1 MSTKIK
7 KTPAPKRT
15 LVDVDKLVSAA
26 VVAWHKTDDSAEAG
40 RVKAVRPL
48 VGKVSQSVF
57 GKAAGL
63 SSSTVSRYYKAAGL
77 ANKHNMTAAEIT
89 DHAGDIVKAMKATG
103 GPEAL
108 EKATD
113 KASMFTTAGRLAA
126 QKRVEDTRGGKGR
139 KKTSTPA
146 ARDTV
151 ATMANALRLR
161 IEAATKGEAD
171 TALSPADVEAL
182 SRLVQSIAA
191 YESVPPVRVAR
202 GRKAASSAAA

>member
-1 MSTKIK
+1 MSTKTK
-7 KTPAPKRT
+7 KATTPKRT
-15 LVDVDKLVSAA
+15 LVDVDKLVNAA

-77 ANKHNMTAAEIT
+77 ANKHNLTAAEIT

-108 EKATD
+108 DKAADKAT
-113 KASMFTTAGRLAA
+113 MFTTAGRLAA
-126 QKRVEDTRGGKGR
+126 QKRVEDTRGSKGRGKG
-139 KKTSTPA
+139 KGGTP

-171 TALSPADVEAL
+171 TALSSADVEAL

-202 GRKAASSAAA
+202 GRKAAAA

>member
-1 MSTKIK
+1 MSTKTK
-7 KTPAPKRT
+7 KAPAPKRT

-108 EKATD
+108 EKAAD
-113 KASMFTTAGRLAA
+113 KATMFTTAGRLAA

-139 KKTSTPA
+139 KKTSAP

-202 GRKAASSAAA
+202 GRKAVA